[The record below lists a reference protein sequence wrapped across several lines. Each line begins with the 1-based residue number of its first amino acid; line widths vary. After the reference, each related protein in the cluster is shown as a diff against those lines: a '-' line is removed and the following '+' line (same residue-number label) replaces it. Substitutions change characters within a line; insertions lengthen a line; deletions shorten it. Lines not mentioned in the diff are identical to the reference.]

1 MLTRIC
7 HATVDAV
14 LGFCGRAMTAVA
26 VWGLVAG
33 TADEETARLLVRWT
47 IRACVVPFLL
57 AFGAAA
63 VGTLWPGGT
72 ADWLLDNRK
81 HLGLAFAYGFAL
93 NMMTIIWL
101 ASFNLGVIWSGL
113 SLLDRVES
121 YGGLVVVVAM
131 TLTSFDRFSKQMS
144 PGAWRLLHTLGM
156 YGLWW
161 VFFRTNWLYSLSAV
175 RLGLMAERWL
185 YLSITALLIGSL
197 LLRLTAFIA
206 RRRHGTTRV
215 LPREPSLGR

>member
-1 MLTRIC
+1 MRRWTLFWVF
-7 HATVDAV
+7 AA
-14 LGFCGRAMTAVA
+14 AMTAVA

-33 TADEETARLLVRWT
+33 AADEETARLLVRWT

-57 AFGAAA
+57 AFVAAA

-93 NMMTIIWL
+93 NMMTIVWL

-121 YGGLVVVVAM
+121 YGGLAVVVAM
-131 TLTSFDRFSKQMS
+131 TLTSFDRFSKRMS

-185 YLSITALLIGSL
+185 YLSITSLLIGSL